1 MHRNLPRTRAS
12 LPTAP
17 RAYARA
23 GESGRFRRGPLTL
36 LPPYSA
42 CSSLPAGVPRP
53 IASAAAVLLEAL
65 LGATLAVLSE
75 RSIRARPL
83 CPGACRPAPRSRPL
97 GAPGARAGPLSTTS
111 GALQPPPPPLQP
123 SAAAAACRST
133 RARALAA
140 GQRAG
145 AHLRP
150 GRDCWAVGRSGQRAR
165 ALSGERACQD
175 IRFDL
180 QTSRRSSLMKSPVV
194 IYVHV
199 LDL

>member
-23 GESGRFRRGPLTL
+23 GESGRFRGGTLTL

-53 IASAAAVLLEAL
+53 IASAAAVLLAAL

-83 CPGACRPAPRSRPL
+83 CPGTCAPRRVRALSALQERGQDRYLPPPAHCSRRRRHCSRRRQPL
-97 GAPGARAGPLSTTS
+97 LVGPRAPALWRPVSEQARTCAPDATVGPL
-111 GALQPPPPPLQP
+111 
-123 SAAAAACRST
+123 AAAGSA
-133 RARALAA
+133 RARAR
-140 GQRAG
+140 GN
-145 AHLRP
+145 
-150 GRDCWAVGRSGQRAR
+150 
-165 ALSGERACQD
+165 ERAKTFVLTCN
-175 IRFDL
+175 
-180 QTSRRSSLMKSPVV
+180 SRRSSLMKSPVV
-194 IYVHV
+194 IHVHV